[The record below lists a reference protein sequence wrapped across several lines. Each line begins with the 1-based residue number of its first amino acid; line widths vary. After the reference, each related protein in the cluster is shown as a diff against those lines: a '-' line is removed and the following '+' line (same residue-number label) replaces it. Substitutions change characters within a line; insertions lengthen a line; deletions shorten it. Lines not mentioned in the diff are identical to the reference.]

1 MAAEGF
7 FTWGAGGSKLTPEQI
22 AIARQLLMRKK
33 MQGAD
38 TSPVQSWTQGAA
50 RVADA
55 LGDVIQEKRLN
66 GQEKDLTDY
75 NNGLISNL
83 LSGGGASS
91 AGSIPSPGA
100 AGEISNTAPAG
111 DPSYR
116 DAIASIESDG
126 SGGYSAVGPTNPKL
140 GRALGRYQIME
151 ANIGPW
157 SQEALG
163 RTVTPDEFLANP
175 QLQDA
180 IFDKK
185 FGSYVQQYGPE
196 GASQAWFAG
205 PGGVGKLD
213 RRDSLGTS
221 VAAYSDK
228 FNRALG
234 GGRQVASLDPAAGI
248 SQPPMP
254 APEAQAQ
261 IQGSQPSASPLP
273 PAATVAAPPPVASVP
288 VVAPTPAPAPNTQ
301 VAQDVSGPAL
311 ANAIKVLSDPR
322 ANENTKAIAQLLV
335 RQAQARQQAILEQN
349 LKQSDPGYQADLK
362 LKQLQADQIANP
374 RLSPA
379 DEANIGLNRDKFA
392 FEKESSQL
400 TPDIKEYK
408 FAKENGYTGSFAQ
421 YQIDMKK
428 SAANNTTINTGEGNK
443 FYNTLD
449 EKNAGIFSGLS
460 DTGIQARSTL
470 GQIDALD
477 NILKASPTGWV
488 GAMKQ
493 AAGEYGINT
502 EGLSDIQAATALI
515 NKMVPTQRQPGSG
528 TMSDADLALFK
539 QSLPRIINQP
549 GGNATIINTI
559 RGISQYQ
566 VQMGE
571 IADRVANRELSPAEG
586 RAAIAA
592 LPNPLSGFKAPPPGK
607 EEEGWTAVPTDVPGV
622 TIRRKN

>member
-1 MAAEGF
+1 MALNDF
-7 FTWGAGGSKLTPEQI
+7 FVWGNGGQQLTPEEIEQR
-22 AIARQLLMRKK
+22 RQLEAALLSR
-33 MQGAD
+33 GGID
-38 TSPVQSWTQGAA
+38 TSPVGSPLEGIGRVVNAAAGAYRRNRLEGAA
-50 RVADA
+50 
-55 LGDVIQEKRLN
+55 
-66 GQEKDLTDY
+66 KDNATY
-75 NNGLISNL
+75 NAGLISAL
-83 LSGGGASS
+83 TGGS
-91 AGSIPSPGA
+91 AGSPIPMTSA
-100 AGEISNTAPAG
+100 AGEVSGTPASG
-111 DPSYR
+111 NQSYR
-116 DAIASIESDG
+116 DAIASIESAG
-126 SGGYSAVGPTNPKL
+126 SGDYGAVGPTNPKL

-163 RTVTPDEFLANP
+163 RTVTPDEFLADP
-175 QLQDA
+175 KIQDA

-185 FGSYVQQYGPE
+185 FGSYVSQYGPE
-196 GASQAWFAG
+196 GAAQAWFAG

-213 RRDSLGTS
+213 RRDSLGTTVGDYGRKF
-221 VAAYSDK
+221 VAA
-228 FNRALG
+228 AG
-234 GGRQVASLDPAAGI
+234 VPAQVASLDPAAGMQ
-248 SQPPMP
+248 QPIP
-254 APEAQAQ
+254 APEAQTQ
-261 IQGSQPSASPLP
+261 IQGPQPSAPPLP
-273 PAATVAAPPPVASVP
+273 PATTVTAPPPVASVP
-288 VVAPTPAPAPNTQ
+288 AMSPAPVQPPAPNMQ

-322 ANENTKAIAQLLV
+322 ANANTKAIAEIMV
-335 RQAQARQQAILEQN
+335 RNAQARQQAVLEQQ
-349 LKQSDPGYQADLK
+349 LKQADPAYQ
-362 LKQLQADQIANP
+362 QGLQKGAIELENLRNP
-374 RLSPA
+374 KMSPA
-379 DEANIGLNRDKFA
+379 EEANTSLARDKFSFDKDQA
-392 FEKESSQL
+392 AL
-400 TPDIKEYK
+400 TPDIKEYN
-408 FAKENGYTGSFAQ
+408 FAKQNGYTGSFAQ
-421 YQIDMKK
+421 YQLDLKK

-477 NILKASPTGWV
+477 NLLKSSPTGWV

-549 GGNATIINTI
+549 GGNQTIINTI

-586 RAAIAA
+586 RAAIAD
-592 LPNPLSGFKAPPPGK
+592 LPNPLSNFKAPPPGK
-607 EEEGWTAVPTDVPGV
+607 EEEGWSAVPTDIPGV